1 MKTKKAIEVTQHE
14 ILEESLSDIIAD
26 MGRQAAAYTAV
37 ANYFTREGEVSVGKK
52 VLSVAKSMSSVQES
66 FLETWQSVSRSG
78 KSLSGF
84 HKLLSSPRHK
94 CNTFVSKFT
103 LLSETFSSTAIAYRE
118 AGEVKM
124 ARRIKTVAHRL
135 RSAADA
141 IREMQ
146 KQDKSEL
153 AVFKGAR
160 PHFSAHVHS
169 GTKRIVEPVGDDET
183 SEPSGKC
190 LGHWSNEKRLD
201 DARFVQRVRQVR
213 HNETQQML
221 VTA

>member
-1 MKTKKAIEVTQHE
+1 MKKPKEIEVTQHE

-26 MGRQAAAYTAV
+26 MERQATAYLAV
-37 ANYFTREGEVSVGKK
+37 ANYFTREGEVAVGRK
-52 VLSVAKSMSSVQES
+52 VLSVAKSMTKVQDS
-66 FLETWQSVSRSG
+66 FLETWRNISRSG

-84 HKLLSSPRHK
+84 HKPLSSPSRK
-94 CNTFVSKFT
+94 CNTFISKFT

-118 AGEVKM
+118 AGEIKM
-124 ARRIKTVAHRL
+124 ARQIKTVAHRL

-146 KQDKSEL
+146 RRDKSEM
-153 AVFKGAR
+153 AVFRGAR

-169 GTKRIVEPVGDDET
+169 GTNRIVEPAGDDET
-183 SEPSGKC
+183 FEASSKC
-190 LGHWSNEKRLD
+190 LSRWSNDTRLD
-201 DARFVQRVRQVR
+201 DARFVQQVQQVR